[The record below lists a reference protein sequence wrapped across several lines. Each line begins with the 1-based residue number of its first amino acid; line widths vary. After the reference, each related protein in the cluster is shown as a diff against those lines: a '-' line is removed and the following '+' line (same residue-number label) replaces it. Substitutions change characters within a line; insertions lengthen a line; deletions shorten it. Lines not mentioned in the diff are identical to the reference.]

1 MGRAQ
6 EGTDETQRGVA
17 ELGPVDCVW
26 CAAAVEA
33 GQQCVNGHK
42 YNTKGEHCAGELGYL
57 QDNAGE
63 CMVRVAGAAG
73 VDEREVQVQVRMRA

>member
-1 MGRAQ
+1 MC
-6 EGTDETQRGVA
+6 QRTY
-17 ELGPVDCVW
+17 
-26 CAAAVEA
+26 
-33 GQQCVNGHK
+33 K

-73 VDEREVQVQVRMRA
+73 VDERELQVQVQVRMRA

>member
-1 MGRAQ
+1 MC
-6 EGTDETQRGVA
+6 QRTY
-17 ELGPVDCVW
+17 
-26 CAAAVEA
+26 
-33 GQQCVNGHK
+33 K